1 MIGVLAKTADHAV
14 VAEFFELFKTPWE
27 FYRADR
33 QYSVVLCDGEKI
45 PGLTAKLVLVY
56 GGRETAFDSEK
67 QMGIAA
73 RLSNTVLSYQQR
85 RLPIY
90 GDCLTFGSAETPL
103 LQEETRQSAIRHA
116 SDGEHNWIRIGYD
129 LFQEIRQLLTRGQPV
144 EFAGIPTLEI
154 HIALLRELILG
165 TGIPLVEIP
174 PVPQAAKFIACLTH
188 DVDHAGIRNHMGDHT
203 MFGFLYR
210 ATAGS
215 LINLVRG
222 RTSLK
227 QFATNLSAAFRLP
240 FVYLGLAKDFWF
252 QFEHYQEIENG
263 TPSTFFVIPR
273 KDDPGINS
281 EGRSESM
288 RAAKYDLAE
297 IAPLLRPLHAT
308 GHEIGVHGID
318 AWRDS
323 AKGREER
330 ERVAE
335 LTGTTETGIRMHWLY
350 FGEQS
355 PVVLENA
362 GFSYDSTVG
371 YNETV
376 GYRAGTTQVFKPLD
390 TVTLLELPMHIMDTS
405 LFYPSYLNLSPIA
418 AAAVIEPM
426 MKNAVQFGGVLTVNW
441 HDRSI
446 APERLW
452 DKFYIKLLG
461 NLKRN
466 GARFLT
472 AAKTTAWFRM
482 RRSAV
487 FENISWENGMVHIK
501 AVLKSEAGLPGLK
514 IRVHK
519 PHGGTRSK
527 SQSSE
532 LESSW
537 TDVAFDAHLETQ
549 IAI

>member
-27 FYRADR
+27 FYHADR

-45 PGLTAKLVLVY
+45 RGLTAKLVLVY
-56 GGRETAFDSEK
+56 GGRETPFDSEK
-67 QMGIAA
+67 QIGITA
-73 RLSNTVLSYQQR
+73 RLSNAVLSYQQR

-90 GDCLTFGSAETPL
+90 GNCLTFRSAATEAL
-103 LQEETRQSAIRHA
+103 LQEETRQPAICEVRTG
-116 SDGEHNWIRIGYD
+116 DRTWVRLGYD

-144 EFAGIPTLEI
+144 KFAGIPTLEI
-154 HIALLRELILG
+154 HIALLRDLILG
-165 TGIPLVEIP
+165 NGLPLVEIP
-174 PVPQAAKFIACLTH
+174 PVPQAASFIACLTH
-188 DVDHAGIRNHMGDHT
+188 DVDHAGIRNHLGDHT

-215 LINLVRG
+215 LINFLRG

-227 QFATNLSAAFRLP
+227 QLVMNLWAAFRLP

-281 EGRSESM
+281 EGRSEAK

-297 IAPLLRPLHAT
+297 VAPLLRPLHAT

-323 AKGREER
+323 VKGREER
-330 ERVAE
+330 ERVAA
-335 LTGTTETGIRMHWLY
+335 LTGTIETGIRMHWLY

-355 PVVLENA
+355 PVILESA

-376 GYRAGTTQVFKPLD
+376 GYRAGTTQVFKPLE

-405 LFYPSYLNLSPIA
+405 LFYPSYLNLSPA
-418 AAAVIEPM
+418 AAAAAIEPM
-426 MKNAVQFGGVLTVNW
+426 VKNAVQFGGVLTVNW

-452 DKFYIKLLG
+452 DQFYIKLLG

-472 AAKTTAWFRM
+472 AARTTAWFRM

-487 FENISWENGMVHIK
+487 FENVSWEKGMVNIK
-501 AVLKSEAGLPGLK
+501 AALKSEAGLPGLK
-514 IRVHK
+514 IRIHK
-519 PHGGTRSK
+519 PRGASK
-527 SQSSE
+527 SQPSE
-532 LESSW
+532 SESSW
-537 TDVAFDAHLETQ
+537 IDVAFDADLETQ

>member
-33 QYSVVLCDGEKI
+33 QYSVILCDGEQI
-45 PGLTAKLVLVY
+45 PDLTAKLVLVY
-56 GGRETAFDSEK
+56 GGRETPFDSEK
-67 QMGIAA
+67 QVGIAA
-73 RLSNTVLSYQQR
+73 RLSNTVLSYQQQQ
-85 RLPIY
+85 RLPVY
-90 GDCLTFGSAETPL
+90 GNCLTFRSADIEPL
-103 LQEETRQSAIRHA
+103 LHEETRQPAICKIG
-116 SDGEHNWIRIGYD
+116 DGERNWVRIGYD

-154 HIALLRELILG
+154 HIALLRDLILSN
-165 TGIPLVEIP
+165 GIPLVEIP
-174 PVPQAAKFIACLTH
+174 PVPQAASFIACLTH
-188 DVDHAGIRNHMGDHT
+188 DVDHAGIRNHVGDHT

-215 LINLVRG
+215 LINLFRG
-222 RTSLK
+222 RTSAI
-227 QFATNLSAAFRLP
+227 QFATNLLAAFRLP

-263 TPSTFFVIPR
+263 TPSTFFVIPW
-273 KDDPGINS
+273 KNDPGISS
-281 EGRSESM
+281 EDRSEPM
-288 RAAKYDLAE
+288 RAAKYDLAK
-297 IAPLLRPLHAT
+297 ITPLLRPLHAT

-323 AKGREER
+323 TKGREER

-355 PVVLENA
+355 PVILERA

-371 YNETV
+371 YNETI
-376 GYRAGTTQVFKPLD
+376 GYRAGTTQVFKPLE
-390 TVTLLELPMHIMDTS
+390 TVNLLELPMHIMDTS
-405 LFYPSYLNLSPIA
+405 LFYPSYLNLSPA
-418 AAAVIEPM
+418 AAAAAIEPM
-426 MKNAVQFGGVLTVNW
+426 VKNAAQFGGVLTVNW

-452 DKFYIKLLG
+452 DQFYIKLLG

-487 FENISWENGMVHIK
+487 FENVSWENGMVHIK
-501 AVLKSEAGLPGLK
+501 AALKSEAGLPGLK
-514 IRVHK
+514 IRIHK
-519 PHGGTRSK
+519 PHGQT
-527 SQSSE
+527 SSE
-532 LESSW
+532 SESSW
-537 TDVAFDAHLETQ
+537 TDVAFDADLETQ